1 MDSWITLVL
10 SGWLVA
16 ALIMFGLWL
25 LYLYKGDPAVVDI
38 GWGGSIGCAALSMF
52 YLSPEGGIRQ
62 WLVLIAVLCWSLRIV
77 VLLIRRMIKGQKD
90 RRYVELSEHWKT
102 RLPWKYFI
110 FFQAQAL
117 TVAVLLISVSFIYLA
132 SNSSWTWLDTAGIT
146 LFVFSFSGEVL
157 ADWQMAHFRDNPKN
171 RKKVCDVGL
180 WRYSRH
186 PNYFCEWMIWMSY
199 ALIAMNHPMGWIGW
213 VSPILILTSILKVTG
228 IPPTEERLL
237 ASKGK
242 AYREYQRTTSVFIPL
257 PPKKNR
263 S

>member
-25 LYLYKGDPAVVDI
+25 YYLITDVPAVVDI
-38 GWGGSIGCAALSMF
+38 GWGGSIGCAALWMF
-52 YLSPEGGIRQ
+52 YHSPEGGLRQ
-62 WLVLIAVLCWSLRIV
+62 WVVLLCVLCWSVRIV
-77 VLLIRRMIKGQKD
+77 SLLVLRMIKGQKD
-90 RRYVELSEHWKT
+90 RRYIELSASWKT
-102 RLPWKYFI
+102 GLGWKYLI

-117 TVAVLLISVSFIYLA
+117 TVAVLLVPVSLVYFAPDL
-132 SNSSWTWLDTAGIT
+132 SWTLLDSFGLA
-146 LFVFSFSGEVL
+146 LFLLSFAGEVL
-157 ADWQMAHFRDNPKN
+157 ADWQMARFRDNPSN

-186 PNYFCEWMIWMSY
+186 PNYFFEWLIWISY
-199 ALIAMNHPMGWIGW
+199 ALIALNHPIGW
-213 VSPILILTSILKVTG
+213 VGWISPLLIVTSIWKVTG

-242 AYREYQRTTSVFIPL
+242 AYREYQRKTSVFFPL
-257 PPKKNR
+257 PPKEKR
-263 S
+263 